1 MVRKTRPT
9 KMTTELTVVEEHP
22 LVVEEPPPLASLT
35 ALEAAA
41 ELNALHGAIHQLMAR
56 MMECAWVIRR
66 QLPGDEAFAQFIAA
80 RTVIDPKMAARMV
93 ETWEIARQHRGLR
106 ELANRDPDEA
116 MSFVAALSDYRREGL
131 ANAAPEVVRLLTMPR
146 SKWLKELKRLKQQD
160 EDIKNG
166 GHPSELVKTLTV
178 ERDAALDELEAMR
191 KVTDIAGTPRG
202 RLVARFERLEV
213 LKSELLEESTAAIE
227 DFQRGDYG
235 ALDDAQLLIFND
247 QLAALT
253 LLVEDQ
259 FRVVSEQF
267 GLYVFSGD

>member
-1 MVRKTRPT
+1 MASKTRQT
-9 KMTTELTVVEEHP
+9 KMTSELTVVEEPP
-22 LVVEEPPPLASLT
+22 LVVEEHPPLASLT

-80 RTVIDPKMAARMV
+80 RTVIDPKTAARMV
-93 ETWEIARQHRGLR
+93 ETWEIARQHRGVR

-131 ANAAPEVVRLLTMPR
+131 ANADPEVVRLLTMPR

-191 KVTDIAGTPRG
+191 KVTDIAGTPHR
-202 RLVARFERLEV
+202 RLVSRFERLEV

>member
-22 LVVEEPPPLASLT
+22 LVVEEHPPLASLT

-41 ELNALHGAIHQLMAR
+41 ELNALHGAMHQLMAR

-80 RTVIDPKMAARMV
+80 RTVIGPKMAARMV

-131 ANAAPEVVRLLTMPR
+131 ANADPEVVRLLTMPK

-191 KVTDIAGTPRG
+191 KVSDIAETPRG
-202 RLVARFERLEV
+202 RLVARMKRLDALKAQVLEETGAAVQDFERGDYAGLDEGFV
-213 LKSELLEESTAAIE
+213 NELYEQLAAIE
-227 DFQRGDYG
+227 LIAGSRLHDLLDQYAEHVQG
-235 ALDDAQLLIFND
+235 A
-247 QLAALT
+247 
-253 LLVEDQ
+253 
-259 FRVVSEQF
+259 
-267 GLYVFSGD
+267 G